1 MTGTENNAA
10 VAGAE
15 PDLAGDQISAIILAG
30 GRASRLGGVPKSDIA
45 IGGAPML
52 DRVVAACW
60 DLGIGDLI
68 VVGDLRCPY
77 RTVCEEPPR
86 SGPANGIWAGLEA
99 ISGQWTLL
107 LSCDIPFIAGA
118 LPNLL
123 AAKGAEGACIGGER
137 PQYLAGIY
145 RADALRRACSEL
157 AAERDGTLI
166 GAPVHA
172 LINKLDVT
180 VLPPS
185 ASAADVD
192 TWEDVARARQIAAG
206 QSHHRPGKD

>member
-1 MTGTENNAA
+1 MTGTENSQ
-10 VAGAE
+10 V
-15 PDLAGDQISAIILAG
+15 PVSAIILAG

-60 DLGIGDLI
+60 DHGIGDLV
-68 VVGDLRCPY
+68 VVGDLSCPY
-77 RTVCEEPPR
+77 RTVCEDPPR
-86 SGPANGIWAGLEA
+86 SGPANGILAGLGA
-99 ISGQWTLL
+99 IGGTWTLL

-118 LPNLL
+118 LPDLL
-123 AAKGAEGACIGGER
+123 AGRQNEGACIGGQR

-145 RADALRRACSEL
+145 RTDALRRACADL
-157 AAERDGTLI
+157 AAERDGTLV

-172 LINKLDVT
+172 LIAKLDIT

-185 ASAADVD
+185 DAAADVD
-192 TWEDVARARQIAAG
+192 TWEDVARARQVAAEE
-206 QSHHRPGKD
+206 QRR

>member
-1 MTGTENNAA
+1 MTGTANNSAS
-10 VAGAE
+10 
-15 PDLAGDQISAIILAG
+15 LSAIILAG
-30 GRASRLGGVPKSDIA
+30 GKASRLGGVPKSDIA

-60 DLGIGDLI
+60 DEGIGDLV
-68 VVGDLRCPY
+68 VVGDLACPY
-77 RTVCEEPPR
+77 RTVCEDPPR
-86 SGPANGIWAGLEA
+86 SGPANGILAGLGA
-99 ISGQWTLL
+99 ISGAWTLL

-118 LPNLL
+118 LPDLL
-123 AAKGAEGACIGGER
+123 AAKGKDGACIGGER

-145 RADALRRACSEL
+145 RVDALREACAEL

-172 LINKLDVT
+172 LINRLDVR

-192 TWEDVARARQIAAG
+192 TWDDVARARQIAAENG
-206 QSHHRPGKD
+206 R